1 MTMKW
6 EKCSTG
12 LSDILADAMSAFPS
26 QKRMMF
32 GCPAYF
38 INGNM
43 FTGVHQSSII
53 LRLTESDRN
62 RIRQEFGEALPF
74 EPFPGRPMKEY
85 ITVPAE
91 IYENPKLFA
100 EWIDQSLNYAAA
112 LPPKIARSGQAKKEK
127 IK

>member
-1 MTMKW
+1 MTVKW
-6 EKCSTG
+6 EKCSSG
-12 LSDILADAMSAFPS
+12 LSGILADAMIAFPA

-53 LRLTESDRN
+53 LRLTASDRN
-62 RIRQEFGEALPF
+62 RIRQEFDEALPF

-91 IYENPKLFA
+91 IYEDSRLFA
-100 EWIDQSLNYAAA
+100 EWIDQSLNYVAA
-112 LPPKIARSGQAKKEK
+112 LPPKIAKPGRVTKEK
-127 IK
+127 TK